1 MQPFS
6 NTVGTVGRP
15 HGHRGSTV
23 FLHRRADLRSD
34 LVDGVVPTDALPLA
48 RAALATLDATQR
60 VLQTVRIVDALRLGV
75 ALHAETAARRVVARK
90 LSGRNAH
97 HFAFTHDH
105 LRWALAA
112 AVASTGSVDRM
123 LAFRSYGAR
132 ARLRRSKLGQRATSP
147 RRCRHPAAAPV
158 VFRKPRR
165 VSAGGRFVSD
175 IPPPS
180 FFSRKN
186 ASGRLG

>member
-1 MQPFS
+1 
-6 NTVGTVGRP
+6 
-15 HGHRGSTV
+15 
-23 FLHRRADLRSD
+23 
-34 LVDGVVPTDALPLA
+34 ALPLA

-90 LSGRNAH
+90 LSGGNAH

-132 ARLRRSKLGQRATSP
+132 ARLCRSKLGQRATGS
-147 RRCRHPAAAPV
+147 RRCRHS
-158 VFRKPRR
+158 RCG
-165 VSAGGRFVSD
+165 AGGFQEASTGERGRAFRF
-175 IPPPS
+175 
-180 FFSRKN
+180 
-186 ASGRLG
+186 